1 MPGKVKD
8 AILRGRKTVET
19 VVEEGRKTVETV
31 VETGRKKV
39 EDVVEGGLNT
49 VETVVGAGLNTV
61 ETVVVKGRRTVESA
75 VILGRR
81 TVEHAL
87 LGRRTMQAAILHGRE
102 DVRIEQVPVPKA
114 AQGELVVQ
122 VGAAL
127 TCGTDLK
134 VFRRG
139 YHARMIVPPALFGH
153 EQAGT
158 VVEAGE
164 GVTAFAP
171 GDRVV
176 ALNSAPCGQC
186 YYCSR
191 GQENLC
197 DDLLFNNGAYAEF
210 IRIPER
216 IVARNTLRVPD
227 HVPLEHA
234 ALTEPLA
241 CAVHGFEDS
250 RPREGDI
257 VAVIGG
263 GPLGLMILHVAA
275 LAGYETI
282 ALVKRDGQA
291 EAARQLGAAH
301 VVQSPTIRKAIQ
313 DARALTP
320 NGRGVDIAIEAVG
333 LPETWQEAVEL
344 VRKGGTVNFF
354 GGPAA
359 NTHVNL
365 DTNRLHYSD
374 ITLRATFHHTPEICR
389 KALEL
394 IASGRFQAGAF
405 ITGHANL
412 YELNRVFE
420 NLMNRNTE
428 IKTAIVPSV
437 QQVDKPAN

>member
-1 MPGKVKD
+1 MPGAMKD
-8 AILRGRKTVET
+8 AIKRGRSTVET
-19 VVEEGRKTVETV
+19 AIEHGRATVETAI
-31 VETGRKKV
+31 EHGRATV
-39 EDVVEGGLNT
+39 EDALHHGRAT
-49 VETVVGAGLNTV
+49 VESVIHH
-61 ETVVVKGRRTVESA
+61 GRATVESA
-75 VILGRR
+75 LHHGR
-81 TVEHAL
+81 A
-87 LGRRTMQAAILHGRE
+87 TMQAAVLHGRE
-102 DVRIEQVPVPKA
+102 DIRIESVPVPNA
-114 AQGELVVQ
+114 AEGELIVQ

-153 EQAGT
+153 ELAGT

-164 GVTAFAP
+164 GVTDFAP

-186 YYCSR
+186 YFCGR

-216 IVARNTLRVPD
+216 IVAKNTLRVPK

-250 RPREGDI
+250 RPRPDDT

-275 LAGYETI
+275 LAGCKVI
-282 ALVKRDGQA
+282 AIVKHDGQA

-301 VVQSPTIRKAIQ
+301 VVQAPTIRRAIVE
-313 DARALTP
+313 ARELTP
-320 NGRGVDIAIEAVG
+320 RRQGVDIAIEAVG
-333 LPETWQEAVEL
+333 IPETWQEAVEL

-354 GGPAA
+354 GGCAVG
-359 NTHVNL
+359 THVTL
-365 DTNRLHYSD
+365 DTNRIHYSD
-374 ITLRATFHHTPEICR
+374 ITLRATFHHTPAICR
-389 KALEL
+389 KALDL
-394 IASGRFQAGAF
+394 IASGRFQADKF
-405 ITGHANL
+405 ITGHAHL

-420 NLMNRNTE
+420 KLMNRSSE
-428 IKTAIVPSV
+428 IKTAIVP
-437 QQVDKPAN
+437 

>member
-1 MPGKVKD
+1 MASTMKD

-19 VVEEGRKTVETV
+19 VVEGGRRRVEN
-31 VETGRKKV
+31 
-39 EDVVEGGLNT
+39 VVEGGLNT
-49 VETVVGAGLNTV
+49 VETVVEAGLDTV
-61 ETVVVKGRRTVESA
+61 ETVVVRGRKKVESA
-75 VILGRR
+75 VSLGRK
-81 TVEHAL
+81 TVEKTL
-87 LGRRTMQAAILHGRE
+87 LHGHSTMRAAVLHGRQ
-102 DVRIEQVPVPKA
+102 DIRIESVPVPKA
-114 AQGELVVQ
+114 APGELIVS

-153 EQAGT
+153 ELAGT
-158 VVEAGE
+158 VVEAGD
-164 GVTAFAP
+164 GVTEFAP

-186 YYCSR
+186 YFCAR

-210 IRIPER
+210 IRIPAR
-216 IVARNTLRVPD
+216 IVAKNTLRVPG

-241 CAVHGFEDS
+241 CAVHGFQDS
-250 RPREGDI
+250 NPRQGDI

-275 LAGYETI
+275 LAGYETT
-282 ALVKRDGQA
+282 ALVRLDGQA
-291 EAARQLGAAH
+291 EAARQLGATH
-301 VVQSPTIRKAIQ
+301 VVQTSSISKAIRET
-313 DARALTP
+313 RALTP
-320 NGRGVDIAIEAVG
+320 NDRGVDIAIEAVG
-333 LPETWQEAVEL
+333 VPEAWQEAVEL

-354 GGPAA
+354 GGCATG
-359 NTHVNL
+359 THVTL
-365 DTNRLHYSD
+365 DTNRIHYSD
-374 ITLRATFHHTPEICR
+374 ITLRATFHHTPALCR

-405 ITGHANL
+405 ITGHAHL

-420 NLMNRNTE
+420 KLMKRSTE
-428 IKTAIVPSV
+428 IKTAIVP
-437 QQVDKPAN
+437 

>member
-1 MPGKVKD
+1 MAGTVKA

-19 VVEEGRKTVETV
+19 VVEEGRKQAE
-31 VETGRKKV
+31 R
-39 EDVVEGGLNT
+39 VVEGGLNT
-49 VETVVGAGLNTV
+49 VETVVEVGFNTV
-61 ETVVVKGRRTVESA
+61 ETVVVEGRRKVESA
-75 VILGRR
+75 VSLGRK
-81 TVEHAL
+81 TVEHHL
-87 LGRRTMQAAILHGRE
+87 LHDRGTMQAAVLHGRE
-102 DVRIEQVPVPKA
+102 DVRIEQVPIPKA
-114 AQGELVVQ
+114 EAGELVVQ

-164 GVTAFAP
+164 GVTDFAA
-171 GDRVV
+171 GERVV

-186 YYCSR
+186 YFCAR

-210 IRIPER
+210 IRIPAR
-216 IVARNTLRVPD
+216 IVAKNTLHIPD
-227 HVPLEHA
+227 HVALEYA

-250 RPREGDI
+250 RPHPGDT
-257 VAVIGG
+257 VAIIGG

-275 LAGYETI
+275 LAGCEVI
-282 ALVKRDGQA
+282 AIVKHDGQV

-301 VVQSPTIRKAIQ
+301 VVQTTNIRKAILET
-313 DARALTP
+313 RALTDK
-320 NGRGVDIAIEAVG
+320 NRGVDIAIEAVG
-333 LPETWQEAVEL
+333 VPEAWEEAVEM

-354 GGPAA
+354 GGCAIG
-359 NTHVNL
+359 THVTL
-365 DTNRLHYSD
+365 DTNRIHYSD
-374 ITLRATFHHTPEICR
+374 ITLRATFHHTPAMCR
-389 KALEL
+389 KALDL
-394 IASGRFQAGAF
+394 IAGGRFQAGAF
-405 ITGHANL
+405 ITGHAHL

-420 NLMNRNTE
+420 KLMNRSSE
-428 IKTAIVPSV
+428 IKTAIVP
-437 QQVDKPAN
+437 

>member
-1 MPGKVKD
+1 MPGSGKD
-8 AILRGRKTVET
+8 AIKRSRSTVET
-19 VVEEGRKTVETV
+19 AIEHGRATVETAI
-31 VETGRKKV
+31 EHGRATV
-39 EDVVEGGLNT
+39 EDALLHGRAT
-49 VETVVGAGLNTV
+49 VESVIHH
-61 ETVVVKGRRTVESA
+61 GRATVESA
-75 VILGRR
+75 IHHGR
-81 TVEHAL
+81 A
-87 LGRRTMQAAILHGRE
+87 TMQAAILHGRE
-102 DVRIEQVPVPKA
+102 DIRIESVPVPKA
-114 AQGELVVQ
+114 EPGEVIVQ

-153 EQAGT
+153 ELAGT

-164 GVTAFAP
+164 GVTNFGS

-186 YYCSR
+186 YFCQR

-197 DDLLFNNGAYAEF
+197 DDLMFNNGAYAEF
-210 IRIPER
+210 IRIPAR
-216 IVARNTLRVPD
+216 IVAQNTLHVPD

-250 RPREGDI
+250 RPHSGDT

-275 LAGYETI
+275 LAGCEVI
-282 ALVKRDGQA
+282 AIVKHDGQV

-301 VVQSPTIRKAIQ
+301 VVQSANLRKAVQ
-313 DARALTP
+313 ETRALTP
-320 NGRGVDIAIEAVG
+320 RGQGVDIAIEAVG
-333 LPETWQEAVEL
+333 IPEAWQEAVEM

-354 GGPAA
+354 GGCAVG
-359 NTHVNL
+359 THVAL
-365 DTNRLHYSD
+365 DTNRIHYSD
-374 ITLRATFHHTPEICR
+374 ITLRATFHHTPAICR
-389 KALEL
+389 KALDL
-394 IASGRFQAGAF
+394 IAGGRFQAGAF
-405 ITGHANL
+405 ITGHAHL

-420 NLMNRNTE
+420 KLMNRSSE
-428 IKTAIVPSV
+428 IKTAIVP
-437 QQVDKPAN
+437 

>member
-1 MPGKVKD
+1 MANTVKD

-19 VVEEGRKTVETV
+19 VVEGGLDTVETV
-31 VETGRKKV
+31 VE
-39 EDVVEGGLNT
+39 
-49 VETVVGAGLNTV
+49 AGLNTV
-61 ETVVVKGRRTVESA
+61 DAVVVKGRRTVESA
-75 VILGRR
+75 VSLGRR
-81 TVEHAL
+81 TVENAL
-87 LGRRTMQAAILHGRE
+87 LGRSTMQAAVLHGRE
-102 DVRIEQVPVPKA
+102 DIRIEEVPIPKA
-114 AQGELVVQ
+114 AVGELIVR

-153 EQAGT
+153 ELAGT
-158 VVEAGE
+158 VVEAGD
-164 GVTAFAP
+164 GVTAFAA
-171 GDRVV
+171 GNRVV

-186 YYCSR
+186 FFCER

-210 IRIPER
+210 IRIPAR
-216 IVARNTLRVPD
+216 IVAKNTMLVPD

-250 RPREGDI
+250 HAHAGDT

-275 LAGYETI
+275 LAGCRAI
-282 ALVKRDGQA
+282 AIVKHDGQV

-301 VVQSPTIRKAIQ
+301 VVQTASIRKAI
-313 DARALTP
+313 AETRALTEK
-320 NGRGVDIAIEAVG
+320 NRGVDIAIEAVG
-333 LPETWQEAVEL
+333 LPDAWQEAVEL

-354 GGPAA
+354 GGCALG
-359 NTHVNL
+359 THVNL
-365 DTNRLHYSD
+365 DTNRIHYSD
-374 ITLRATFHHTPEICR
+374 ITLRATFHHTPAICR
-389 KALEL
+389 RALDM
-394 IASGRFQAGAF
+394 IAGGRFQAQAF
-405 ITGHANL
+405 ITGHAHL

-420 NLMNRNTE
+420 KLMKRSSE
-428 IKTAIVPSV
+428 IKTAIVP
-437 QQVDKPAN
+437 